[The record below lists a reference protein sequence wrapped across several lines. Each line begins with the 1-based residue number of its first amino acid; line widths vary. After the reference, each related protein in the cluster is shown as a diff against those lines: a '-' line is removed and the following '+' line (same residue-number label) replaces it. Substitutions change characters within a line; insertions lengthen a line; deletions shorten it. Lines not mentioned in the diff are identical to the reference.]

1 VVLVSQPPNRQKDRG
16 RVMPPV
22 AILEIIRLSLELAIK
37 IIDGIPE
44 DVRQE
49 QARQI
54 WEDHKKLMAF
64 IRGDKA

>member
-1 VVLVSQPPNRQKDRG
+1 
-16 RVMPPV
+16 MPPV